1 MNIPFPA
8 YDQPPPQVGARALP
22 DVQGTGVTRLAPVL
36 SAREREMLIGAVRLA
51 EAMRLGLDPRTFD
64 PAEPLPA
71 GAREAAR
78 RAETQLRCRSL
89 AQMRGQPLALAAASG
104 TLLLSRTRNFPPS
117 VTQELHLALGKVF
130 GQLNLQRLQP

>member
-8 YDQPPPQVGARALP
+8 YDQFQPGASTPPAVH
-22 DVQGTGVTRLAPVL
+22 GTSVTRLAPVL
-36 SAREREMLIGAVRLA
+36 SEREREMLIGAVRLV

-64 PAEPLPA
+64 PGEPLPA

-78 RAETQLRCRSL
+78 RAETQLRRRPL

-104 TLLLSRTRNFPPS
+104 SLLLTRSRDFPPR
-117 VTQELHLALGKVF
+117 VTQELRQALGKVF
-130 GQLNLQRLQP
+130 GQLHLQRLQA